1 MQGTRQRIKLVG
13 EESELPRVGCVEAW
27 QRRRTA
33 IFILLCR
40 CLGVGGVEFLWPC
53 AARLAESEMSVPC
66 VELDNDDSGWVLC
79 GGYRCLGCSCAL
91 CRFRARFS
99 LKLGQFYSS

>member
-1 MQGTRQRIKLVG
+1 VKNQSCLAWG
-13 EESELPRVGCVEAW
+13 VEAW

-53 AARLAESEMSVPC
+53 AARLAESEMPVPC
-66 VELDNDDSGWVLC
+66 VELVKDDSGWILC
-79 GGYRCLGCSCAL
+79 GGLPLSGLFVRSV
-91 CRFRARFS
+91 
-99 LKLGQFYSS
+99 